1 MYGVH
6 HHTFVLC
13 PSSPVFLCFVH
24 LQNCGKGRCVTLPLE
39 YTAVAMDEVHLT
51 ALDLS
56 CMYVPVQTFMVQLVL
71 LFQEDIMCNNFSM
84 VVCCVLTFSLGRA
97 GRGKVI
103 AYAFI
108 WPIVTQY

>member
-1 MYGVH
+1 
-6 HHTFVLC
+6 
-13 PSSPVFLCFVH
+13 
-24 LQNCGKGRCVTLPLE
+24 
-39 YTAVAMDEVHLT
+39 MDEVHLT

-56 CMYVPVQTFMVQLVL
+56 CLNRSIHTFMVELVL

-84 VVCCVLTFSLGRA
+84 AVCCVLTFSLGRV
-97 GRGKVI
+97 GRGKMI